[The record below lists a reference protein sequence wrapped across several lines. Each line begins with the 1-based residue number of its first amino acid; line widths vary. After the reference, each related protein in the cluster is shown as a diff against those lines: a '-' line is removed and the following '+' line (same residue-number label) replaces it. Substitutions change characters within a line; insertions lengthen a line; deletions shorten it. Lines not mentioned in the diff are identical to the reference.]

1 MWNIKKILLILIFLF
16 WINSMDYSYSAYTD
30 RDWNVWNTQA
40 DANESN
46 RNINED
52 LMDQIIPDN
61 DTITIK
67 WVDSNWGDWLWVIWG
82 IVVYIKNS
90 IFWLLSVIA
99 IGMFIYTGFRL
110 VKAEWNPEEM
120 SKVWKTLIHVVV
132 WLFIV
137 AASWAIV
144 AMVSGT
150 KF

>member
-1 MWNIKKILLILIFLF
+1 MLNIKKILLILIFLLSI
-16 WINSMDYSYSAYTD
+16 WILGVSADDLRSQIVPNAETISIKGVDPSWNS
-30 RDWNVWNTQA
+30 
-40 DANESN
+40 
-46 RNINED
+46 
-52 LMDQIIPDN
+52 
-61 DTITIK
+61 
-67 WVDSNWGDWLWVIWG
+67 WLWVIWG

-120 SKVWKTLIHVVV
+120 SKVWKTLIHVIV